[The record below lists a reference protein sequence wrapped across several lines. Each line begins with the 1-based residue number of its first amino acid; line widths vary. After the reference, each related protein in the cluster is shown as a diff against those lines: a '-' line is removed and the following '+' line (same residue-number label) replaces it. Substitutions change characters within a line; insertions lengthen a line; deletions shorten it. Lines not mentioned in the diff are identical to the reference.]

1 MFFSPSNLMY
11 EISPNTEALRLKY
24 LKHFVSMEKLKIN
37 FERKSFDMVEKN
49 GVLSINKIKQ
59 VKIGGF

>member
-1 MFFSPSNLMY
+1 MY

-37 FERKSFDMVEKN
+37 FERKSFDLVEKN